1 LLNGR
6 FEVLVKD
13 GNKLDYG
20 FLFPF
25 GFKVEQKKAE
35 KEKPVKA
42 KDKSSGKIAKEEEK
56 PEPEVKTIPL
66 EEGIKWEG
74 GAETAEELV
83 LEEFEPRPA
92 PPPAKPIRQIDL
104 SKITC
109 LYIEDQIDSQ
119 ILFKVQMKELKDIK
133 FAVSFE
139 EAIPLF
145 KSYNFDLIVIDM
157 NLSGE
162 YNGLDALKMVH
173 QISGLEST
181 PVIAV
186 SAYVL
191 PGDKEKFI
199 SSGFSDFISKPLFRE
214 KMIDSIN
221 KIFPAE

>member
-1 LLNGR
+1 LNGR

-25 GFKVEQKKAE
+25 GFPVEQKKIE
-35 KEKPVKA
+35 KTVKA
-42 KDKSSGKIAKEEEK
+42 KDKSPGKIAKEEEK
-56 PEPEVKTIPL
+56 SGPEVKTIPL
-66 EEGIKWEG
+66 EEGVKWEG
-74 GAETAEELV
+74 GTETTEELV
-83 LEEFEPRPA
+83 LEEFEPQPA
-92 PPPAKPIRQIDL
+92 PPPSKPSRQIDL

-119 ILFKVQMKELKDIK
+119 ILFKVQMKDLNDIK

-162 YNGLDALKMVH
+162 YNGLDALKMIH
-173 QISGLEST
+173 QISGFEST

-214 KMIDSIN
+214 KMLDSIN
-221 KIFPAE
+221 KIFPVE

>member
-1 LLNGR
+1 
-6 FEVLVKD
+6 LVKE

-25 GFKVEQKKAE
+25 GFQVEKKVE
-35 KEKPVKA
+35 KEKPA
-42 KDKSSGKIAKEEEK
+42 KTKEK
-56 PEPEVKTIPL
+56 PAGKMVKQEERQEPEVKTLPL

-74 GAETAEELV
+74 ETASEELV
-83 LEEFEPRPA
+83 LEEFEPESA
-92 PPPAKPIRQIDL
+92 TATPPPKPPQKEIDL
-104 SKITC
+104 SKISC

-119 ILFKVQMKELKDIK
+119 ILFKVQMKDLKDIK

-145 KSYNFDLIVIDM
+145 KSFRFDLIVIDM

-173 QISGLEST
+173 QLPGFEKT

-199 SSGFSDFISKPLFRE
+199 NSGFSDFISKPLFRE
-214 KMIDSIN
+214 KMLDSIN
-221 KIFPAE
+221 KIFPSN